1 MDRVKTVKLLIYI
14 FIVQVLSILFAI
26 LIEKSI
32 DLIVEKFNVKMKMEI
47 LIIFGVLILGLI
59 MLYVIYKQIYSLLVF
74 EPITNSIFSEDEKK
88 AFWTLLNKMKNGTT
102 LSEKEKEELQK
113 YIDKSPL
120 PTDFVST
127 YSSSL
132 KLTRWNKIILVIMMI
147 LLSLL
152 IKNKKYESNR
162 DNK

>member
-1 MDRVKTVKLLIYI
+1 MNRVKIVKLLIYI

-32 DLIVEKFNVKMKMEI
+32 GLIVEKFNVKMKMEI
-47 LIIFGVLILGLI
+47 LIILGVLIIGLI

-88 AFWTLLNKMKNGTT
+88 AFWTLLNKMKNGTK
-102 LSEKEKEELQK
+102 LSEKEKEELQI
-113 YIDKSPL
+113 YVDKSPL

-132 KLTRWNKIILVIMMI
+132 KLTSWNKIILLIVMV

-152 IKNKKYESNR
+152 IKIKKNEFNR